1 MRTADWN
8 MRIIRELAVAMITMV
23 LLSACD
29 TGTQSDQDAVAAA
42 SGSYKTCAGCHGA
55 NGEGNASLQAP
66 ALVNL
71 DGWYLKRQIENFRSG
86 IRGSNAKDTWGMQMA
101 AQAAVLT
108 GAPEVDAVVTQI
120 ASFANT
126 APAATISG
134 DAARGKDFY
143 SMTCGACHGP
153 DGEGNATLNAPSLR
167 GLDDWYVVRQYGNFR
182 DGLRGTHADD
192 LYGQQMQRMGK
203 VLKSDQDIRDVA
215 AYLTSVGIDG

>member
-1 MRTADWN
+1 
-8 MRIIRELAVAMITMV
+8 MRIIRELAVAIATVV
-23 LLSACD
+23 LLSACEPSA
-29 TGTQSDQDAVAAA
+29 QPDQAAVAAA
-42 SGSYKTCAGCHGA
+42 TGSYKTCAGCHGA

-71 DGWYLKRQIENFRSG
+71 DNWYLKRQIENFRSG
-86 IRGSNAKDTWGMQMA
+86 IRGSNANDTWGMQMA
-101 AQAAVLT
+101 AQAVVLT
-108 GAPEVDAVVTQI
+108 GAAEVEVVMAQI

-134 DAARGKDFY
+134 DVARGKDFY

-153 DGEGNATLNAPSLR
+153 DGVGNETLNAPSLR
-167 GLDDWYVVRQYGNFR
+167 GLNDWYVVRQYVNFR
-182 DGLRGTHADD
+182 DGLRGAHAQD

-215 AYLTSVGIDG
+215 TYLTSLGIDG